1 MLNQENSDRGENFPG
16 AIDLPDDHDGPEEEE
31 HAPAH
36 SLTDDLG
43 ALLDDGRTYLEAE
56 IAYQKSR
63 GVFVADRAKGAVAF
77 GLGAFGF
84 LHLALVAATVGA
96 VLALIP
102 LVGPWAATGIVTI
115 VLVLAGA
122 AMLRLLRRRFE
133 EIKSAF
139 LEDGK

>member
-1 MLNQENSDRGENFPG
+1 MLNQEDHDRGENFPG
-16 AIDLPDDHDGPEEEE
+16 AIDLPDDHDGLEAEDVG
-31 HAPAH
+31 PAH

-56 IAYQKSR
+56 VAYQKSR
-63 GVFVADRAKGAVAF
+63 GAFIADRAKGVVAF

-102 LVGPWAATGIVTI
+102 IVGPWIATGIVT
-115 VLVLAGA
+115 VALVVAGA
-122 AMLRLLRRRFE
+122 VMLRLLKRRFDEIRAAFME
-133 EIKSAF
+133 ESK
-139 LEDGK
+139 